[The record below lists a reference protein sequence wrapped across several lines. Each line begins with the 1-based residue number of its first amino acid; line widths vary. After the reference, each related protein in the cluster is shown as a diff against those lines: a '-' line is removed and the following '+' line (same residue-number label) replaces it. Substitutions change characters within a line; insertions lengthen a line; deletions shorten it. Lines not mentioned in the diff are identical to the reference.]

1 MSFVERGAIDLS
13 YHTCTVLWRKRTLLS
28 TSFDSMRILR
38 NFASERALCCPGG
51 RASTHLV
58 NGKATVDSQR
68 KRDKEIKREREK
80 KREKGRG
87 GEGRKTRRKIAVN
100 RKETQQ
106 QE

>member
-13 YHTCTVLWRKRTLLS
+13 YHICTVLWRKRTLLS

-68 KRDKEIKREREK
+68 KRQQS
-80 KREKGRG
+80 
-87 GEGRKTRRKIAVN
+87 TVN
-100 RKETQQ
+100 GKETKR
-106 QE
+106 